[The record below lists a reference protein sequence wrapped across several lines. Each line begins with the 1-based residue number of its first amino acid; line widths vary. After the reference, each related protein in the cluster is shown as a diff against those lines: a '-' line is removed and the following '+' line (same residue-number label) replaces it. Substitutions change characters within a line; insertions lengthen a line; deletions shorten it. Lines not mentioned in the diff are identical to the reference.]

1 VIEHTSFSGRFIVG
15 DGGTVFQSDGSR
27 TVWTPIDVG
36 TSADLLAVQQSSLG
50 GPWVAGDAGVVR
62 VHTGGTWFHRDIP
75 HASEDFVLFTGGSGT
90 SYAAGTGGSIYR
102 TVNSGGLWTLQS
114 SGTTNALHDGAG
126 GTTAYCVGDNGTILK
141 TTDTGVT
148 WIAKPSG
155 TTRHLYAF
163 RSAGGG
169 VLLAG
174 GEDGTLLRSTNGGD
188 SWTTIATP
196 TVSTIRDIDWSG
208 QNSSWLLLCGDGGLL
223 LRSTDGGLTW
233 CHILTGTTTNL
244 NGVDMVTNAEYIVV
258 GEGGLLLRST
268 NQGGGCAN
276 VTDVPFP
283 GATPGRLELSAAWPQ
298 PIRTSG
304 VMHLSVDSDQWVE
317 AMLVDVGGRR
327 VATLHQGRVRAG
339 QPAALTLDARSL
351 EPGIYFVRASGE
363 TKSVTERV
371 VILN

>member
-1 VIEHTSFSGRFIVG
+1 MRHLAAAVLLATATLPALASAQDWTAYPLGTSANINVIEHTSFSGRFIVG

-62 VHTGGTWFHRDIP
+62 VHTSGTWFHRDIP

-90 SYAAGTGGSIYR
+90 SYATGTGGSIYR
-102 TVNSGGLWTLQS
+102 TVNSGALWTLQS

-126 GTTAYCVGDNGTILK
+126 GATAYCVGDNGTILK

-174 GEDGTLLRSTNGGD
+174 GEDGTLQILPEQVRIPDVSVMLWESLPGQKSPTEPVPGLAPDLAIEVISEGNTKKEMERKMRDYFEAGVKMVWYIYPKTQSAEVYTAPTKRKKVTAGQSLRGGD
-188 SWTTIATP
+188 
-196 TVSTIRDIDWSG
+196 
-208 QNSSWLLLCGDGGLL
+208 LL
-223 LRSTDGGLTW
+223 
-233 CHILTGTTTNL
+233 
-244 NGVDMVTNAEYIVV
+244 
-258 GEGGLLLRST
+258 
-268 NQGGGCAN
+268 
-276 VTDVPFP
+276 P
-283 GATPGRLELSAAWPQ
+283 GFELP
-298 PIRTSG
+298 
-304 VMHLSVDSDQWVE
+304 LKKLFE
-317 AMLVDVGGRR
+317 R
-327 VATLHQGRVRAG
+327 VA
-339 QPAALTLDARSL
+339 
-351 EPGIYFVRASGE
+351 
-363 TKSVTERV
+363 KSHKKK
-371 VILN
+371 